1 MHNGLKR
8 AVNHQKGSSGL
19 CGHPPLESRSF
30 TPILSVFVQQL
41 FAWPNTQTH
50 PCLLSLSV
58 CDHFLC
64 KSALRWSVC
73 VPNISDMRA
82 ERSLHVTDL
91 LSFQNRGLTRS
102 PDGRTLTCASRSCHS
117 VFSVQRLPSFLQCT
131 DYNSLFCVE
140 WVSLFTKTKF
150 FIFDLCALPVH
161 VQSVSA
167 GFKLGAQMPVHTKS
181 KVFGMKVLW

>member
-41 FAWPNTQTH
+41 FAWPNTQPH

-58 CDHFLC
+58 CDNFCVNLHSDDLYVFLISLIWGLNGAC
-64 KSALRWSVC
+64 MLQIFSVFKT
-73 VPNISDMRA
+73 VVWPGHPMTELSPVHRG
-82 ERSLHVTDL
+82 HVTVFL
-91 LSFQNRGLTRS
+91 VCKGCPPS
-102 PDGRTLTCASRSCHS
+102 
-117 VFSVQRLPSFLQCT
+117 FSVQTTTLYFVSNESVCLQRQS
-131 DYNSLFCVE
+131 SLFLT
-140 WVSLFTKTKF
+140 S
-150 FIFDLCALPVH
+150 VH
-161 VQSVSA
+161 SQYMCNLSVLDSNWA
-167 GFKLGAQMPVHTKS
+167 HMPVHTKS